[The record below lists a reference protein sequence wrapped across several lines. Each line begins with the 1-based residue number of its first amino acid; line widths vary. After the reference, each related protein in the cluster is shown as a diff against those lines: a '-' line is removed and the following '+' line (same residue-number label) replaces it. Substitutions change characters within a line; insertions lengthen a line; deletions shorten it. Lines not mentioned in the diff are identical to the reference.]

1 MQGMLLW
8 IYRTTKNYSCAVVS
22 KRTRIHTDR
31 RAVRYILYE
40 EESINEVAVNSE
52 TRENVF
58 TGCLSIKHSKGGGR
72 EMKFPV

>member
-1 MQGMLLW
+1 MQGMLLQ
-8 IYRTTKNYSCAVVS
+8 IYKNYSCAVVS

-31 RAVRYILYE
+31 RAGQIVKNITHNRE
-40 EESINEVAVNSE
+40 EESINEVAVNS
-52 TRENVF
+52 ENVF